1 MKLTEGFDSNYR
13 FIQVAAKRAR
23 QLQNG
28 AKPQVNVD
36 TRKPTKVAM
45 EELKAGKVEWSIP
58 EKTKS
63 AVETAAEALDLAAVE
78 TKAAE

>member
-1 MKLTEGFDSNYR
+1 MKLTQGFDSNYR

-28 AKPQVNVD
+28 AKPQVNID

-63 AVETAAEALDLAAVE
+63 AAETAAEALDGAAVE
-78 TKAAE
+78 TKGE